1 MKKVLKIIRSIIV
14 SIIVI
19 VISYAIL
26 GNLSAQNITLY
37 NIVNY
42 RNYVVL
48 TGSMEPS
55 ISPGDYIT
63 VRKVNPDKL
72 KENDVITFM
81 LDGVVVT
88 HKVVKVEGDLITT
101 QGTANNIADEPIN
114 KSSVIAKY
122 VFKLAKVGYIMA
134 FFSSKS
140 GLILIFGLIGVMIF
154 WDLTD
159 PERNKKT
166 DETTTSKRQRNSS
179 KKKTLELSDT
189 NEATNSENESEH
201 KIDVIREVILENL
214 NELGKVSKELKGK
227 INAEQDLE
235 KLKALSKK
243 SARVDS
249 VEEFMEY
256 FLESEVN
263 RSKVTEAQ
271 VKEEMKEA
279 KEEVKKEIKETKEEN
294 NEIKQENK
302 EVKEEIKEE
311 IIDKDTDTDTEEI
324 DPWSVPKNQRRSKRK

>member
-14 SIIVI
+14 AIVAV
-19 VISYAIL
+19 VIGYAIL

-37 NIVNY
+37 NILHY

-55 ISPGDYIT
+55 ISPGDCIT

-88 HKVVKVEGDLITT
+88 HKIVKVEGDLITT

-114 KSSVIAKY
+114 KSNVIGKY
-122 VFKLAKVGYIMA
+122 VFKLAKLGYIMA

-154 WDLTD
+154 WDLSD

-166 DETTTSKRQRNSS
+166 EEATSSKRQRSS
-179 KKKTLELSDT
+179 SNKKTQELS
-189 NEATNSENESEH
+189 EAPEDSTLDNESEH
-201 KIDVIREVILENL
+201 KLEVIREVILENL
-214 NELGKVSKELKGK
+214 NELGKVSKEIKNK

-235 KLKALSKK
+235 
-243 SARVDS
+243 
-249 VEEFMEY
+249 
-256 FLESEVN
+256 N
-263 RSKVTEAQ
+263 
-271 VKEEMKEA
+271 
-279 KEEVKKEIKETKEEN
+279 
-294 NEIKQENK
+294 
-302 EVKEEIKEE
+302 
-311 IIDKDTDTDTEEI
+311 
-324 DPWSVPKNQRRSKRK
+324 

>member
-1 MKKVLKIIRSIIV
+1 MKKGLKIIRSIIV

-72 KENDVITFM
+72 KEDDVITFM

-88 HKVVKVEGDLITT
+88 HKIVKVEGDLITT

-114 KSSVIAKY
+114 KSSVIGKY

-159 PERNKKT
+159 PERNNKF
-166 DETTTSKRQRNSS
+166 DETTTSKRQRNPS
-179 KKKTLELSDT
+179 KKKTQELSEVPEDST
-189 NEATNSENESEH
+189 LDNESEH
-201 KIDVIREVILENL
+201 KLDVIREVILENL
-214 NELGKVSKELKGK
+214 NELGKVSKEIKNK

-249 VEEFMEY
+249 VEEFIEE
-256 FLESEVN
+256 FIENDINSE
-263 RSKVTEAQ
+263 KVTEIE
-271 VKEEMKEA
+271 VKE
-279 KEEVKKEIKETKEEN
+279 EIKETKEEVK
-294 NEIKQENK
+294 EVVKQEVK
-302 EVKEEIKEE
+302 QEVKEEITEKITEVKEE
-311 IIDKDTDTDTEEI
+311 ILDTVTEVV
-324 DPWSVPKNQRRSKRK
+324 DPWSVPKDQRRSKRK